1 MIKSHQLSLINSFIF
16 NFLKIMYVCPNDTC
30 WVCAQVSVSLDED
43 MSFGFFNENVTNFVI
58 KDNYIC

>member
-1 MIKSHQLSLINSFIF
+1 MLVWKWTSTLIFF
-16 NFLKIMYVCPNDTC
+16 EKLGF
-30 WVCAQVSVSLDED
+30 WVLVDED